1 MADDDWR
8 SFKLANDL
16 LVMIDNIFQSMRYE
30 AAWIATELFN
40 VAFHAGPVGGNHT
53 ITFVGV
59 LFDPVLPTERG
70 HPKAWDENDS
80 GNVHCENALV
90 GGPSRWPGNWSLIGG
105 RKLNAAKLL
114 MSNGSCLYA
123 DALTTGRKIRRNF

>member
-8 SFKLANDL
+8 SVKLANDL
-16 LVMIDNIFQSMRYE
+16 LVMIDNIFQSMRCE

-40 VAFHAGPVGGNHT
+40 VAFHARPASGDDA
-53 ITFVGV
+53 IAFVRIM
-59 LFDPVLPTERG
+59 FDPVLPTERR

-80 GNVHCENALV
+80 GDVHCENALV
-90 GGPSRWPGNWSLIGG
+90 GGASRSPGNSSMIGG